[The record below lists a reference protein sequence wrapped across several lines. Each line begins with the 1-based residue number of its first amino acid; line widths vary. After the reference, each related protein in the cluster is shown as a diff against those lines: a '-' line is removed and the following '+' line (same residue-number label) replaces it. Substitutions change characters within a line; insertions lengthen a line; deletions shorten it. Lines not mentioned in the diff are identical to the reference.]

1 MKKGTRKANGSG
13 TIRKRKNGKWEAR
26 YTVGRDLRGKQIQR
40 SIYGSTQ
47 EEVRQKLTA
56 IINSIDLN
64 TYVEP
69 NRTTLCDWLRYWL
82 DEYAK
87 DSTKPHTFDHY
98 VAICENHI
106 IPEIGSVRLQN
117 VTTSQ
122 LQRLYKDLL
131 RKKNLSAKTIRNIHA
146 VIHPALQ
153 QAVKERILTSNPAED
168 CVLPRYVKPKI
179 KPFEDDDV
187 RAFLTEIKGN
197 RFENLFYLTLF
208 SGARQSEVLGLTWD
222 CVNFNDNTILIDKQ
236 LQKIKG
242 SDEKSEYV
250 LVSTKTDKERVVML
264 SEYVMQR
271 LEKQKAWQDECK
283 AKAGTVWNNPLNLVF
298 TNEIGDH
305 LAHVTVYKS
314 FKAIARKIG
323 LPDARFHDLRH
334 TFAVISFES
343 GDDVKTV
350 QENMGHSK
358 ANTTLDVYTHFSR
371 TMRLRSA
378 NNQQKYIESVI

>member
-1 MKKGTRKANGSG
+1 MKKGTRKAKGSG

-26 YTVGRDLRGKQIQR
+26 YTIGRDMKGKQIQR
-40 SIYGSTQ
+40 SVYGSTQ

-64 TYVEP
+64 TYIEP
-69 NRTTLCDWLRYWL
+69 SRTTLCDWLRYWL

-106 IPEIGSVRLQN
+106 IPEIGSVKLQN

-179 KPFEDDDV
+179 KPLEDDDV
-187 RAFLTEIKGN
+187 RDSKQIIGYMASFTLLNGFTKTVYMTHKQMEEHALKYSNGYRADKKNKTSYTFWSKDFTSMAFK
-197 RFENLFYLTLF
+197 TLL
-208 SGARQSEVLGLTWD
+208 RQLISRWGIMSIELQQAYDSDMAVINEDGTKKYVD
-222 CVNFNDNTILIDKQ
+222 NDNETTII
-236 LQKIKG
+236 
-242 SDEKSEYV
+242 E
-250 LVSTKTDKERVVML
+250 
-264 SEYVMQR
+264 
-271 LEKQKAWQDECK
+271 A
-283 AKAGTVWNNPLNLVF
+283 
-298 TNEIGDH
+298 NEI
-305 LAHVTVYKS
+305 
-314 FKAIARKIG
+314 
-323 LPDARFHDLRH
+323 
-334 TFAVISFES
+334 
-343 GDDVKTV
+343 
-350 QENMGHSK
+350 
-358 ANTTLDVYTHFSR
+358 
-371 TMRLRSA
+371 
-378 NNQQKYIESVI
+378 NNQEEKTEKVKNLNEI

>member
-1 MKKGTRKANGSG
+1 MFAYV
-13 TIRKRKNGKWEAR
+13 KRAE
-26 YTVGRDLRGKQIQR
+26 
-40 SIYGSTQ
+40 
-47 EEVRQKLTA
+47 
-56 IINSIDLN
+56 LN
-64 TYVEP
+64 MHFNKME
-69 NRTTLCDWLRYWL
+69 L
-82 DEYAK
+82 
-87 DSTKPHTFDHY
+87 
-98 VAICENHI
+98 
-106 IPEIGSVRLQN
+106 
-117 VTTSQ
+117 
-122 LQRLYKDLL
+122 
-131 RKKNLSAKTIRNIHA
+131 AKT
-146 VIHPALQ
+146 
-153 QAVKERILTSNPAED
+153 D
-168 CVLPRYVKPKI
+168 
-179 KPFEDDDV
+179 
-187 RAFLTEIKGN
+187 
-197 RFENLFYLTLF
+197 
-208 SGARQSEVLGLTWD
+208 
-222 CVNFNDNTILIDKQ
+222 

-271 LEKQKAWQDECK
+271 LEKQKAWQDECQ

-298 TNEIGDH
+298 SNEIGDH